1 MELSRSLRCTREAH
15 FVWKTPVLPVY
26 YCDVCMARPCDQLY
40 LLFDKFTRLDLL
52 FMQLHLLAPTPVSGS
67 VSKWVIHSFGF
78 GDSLHCLT
86 FIWPSS
92 AVEGL
97 HSLICGLHNKHTS
110 PNCLNSPPIIWTS
123 LTFAKYKDCF
133 NFSRPFPDSI
143 DWHIAV
149 SSLWYW
155 VVINTQL
162 QIAKNSDNLVSWPS
176 PPSSASPCQSRLI
189 SFNFH
194 EMIKMRERWMERSE
208 SWEYCTT
215 CITKAPGHPP

>member
-1 MELSRSLRCTREAH
+1 MGQ
-15 FVWKTPVLPVY
+15 W
-26 YCDVCMARPCDQLY
+26 
-40 LLFDKFTRLDLL
+40 
-52 FMQLHLLAPTPVSGS
+52 VSGS
-67 VSKWVIHSFGF
+67 LIVSDLEIACSVWLSF
-78 GDSLHCLT
+78 DPQVQWRASTLWYVVCT
-86 FIWPSS
+86 T
-92 AVEGL
+92 
-97 HSLICGLHNKHTS
+97 NMYTS

-189 SFNFH
+189 SFNFD